1 MRLDYSIPDH
11 HQKVFETIS
20 EQARKLGQ
28 PVYVVGGYVRDYY
41 LERLKEEPDIDLV
54 TIGSG
59 ITLAEKLQV
68 QQEELRSANEELEQQ
83 TQVLKAS
90 EASAALLR
98 ACSVL

>member
-59 ITLAEKLQV
+59 ITLAEKLHK
-68 QQEELRSANEELEQQ
+68 
-83 TQVLKAS
+83 TLKGSSLAVYKQFYS
-90 EASAALLR
+90 YS
-98 ACSVL
+98 